1 MRMTEEQWDEV
12 LDVNLKSIFNVTKA
26 ASRIMMKNRDGV
38 FINMSSVVGVQGN
51 AGQSNYAASKAG
63 IIGFSKSIRRI

>member
-1 MRMTEEQWDEV
+1 
-12 LDVNLKSIFNVTKA
+12 
-26 ASRIMMKNRDGV
+26 MKNRDGV

-63 IIGFSKSIRRI
+63 IIGFLKINRKRIGLAQYPY